1 VRKQMRYICLRK
13 FRSPI
18 PGEHQVS
25 ITEQAVPTGTWTLD
39 PVHSRAA
46 FGVRHS
52 GIATFRGHFTELR
65 ATLADGVLEGAVDVA
80 SVEVPVAQLKGHLQS
95 PDFFDAEQH
104 PQITFRAEELQIDGE
119 RLAVRGELTM
129 RGVTRALEATGT
141 FAGPAT
147 YLDGSE
153 RVAISLETVV
163 NRHDFGVSWNAP
175 LPGGGNAVGDDVT
188 LTVDLQ
194 LIRA

>member
-1 VRKQMRYICLRK
+1 MSTI
-13 FRSPI
+13 
-18 PGEHQVS
+18 
-25 ITEQAVPTGTWTLD
+25 EQTIPTGTWTLD

-52 GIATFRGHFTELR
+52 GIATFRGHFTEVA
-65 ATLADGVLEGAVDVA
+65 ATLEDGVLSGSVAVD
-80 SVEVPVAQLKGHLQS
+80 SVEVPIAQLKGHLLA

-104 PQITFRAEELQIDGE
+104 GQITFRADDLRVEGE
-119 RLAVRGELTM
+119 RLTVRGELTLK
-129 RGVTRALEATGT
+129 GVTRELEATGT
-141 FAGPAT
+141 IAGPAV
-147 YLDGSE
+147 YLDEKE
-153 RVAISLETVV
+153 RIAIALETVV

-194 LIRA
+194 LVAA

>member
-1 VRKQMRYICLRK
+1 MSTIEQ
-13 FRSPI
+13 SI
-18 PGEHQVS
+18 P
-25 ITEQAVPTGTWTLD
+25 AGTWTLD
-39 PVHSRAA
+39 PVHSKAA

-52 GIATFRGHFTELR
+52 GIATFRGHFTELS
-65 ATLADGVLEGAVDVA
+65 ATLADGELSGAVEVA
-80 SVEVPVAQLKGHLQS
+80 SVEVPVAQLKGHLQA

-104 PQITFRAEELQIDGE
+104 PQITFRASDLTVDGE
-119 RLAVRGELTM
+119 RLTVRGELTM
-129 RGVTRALEATGT
+129 KGVTRELEATGT

-153 RVAISLETVV
+153 RIAIAIETVI

-194 LIRA
+194 LVAA